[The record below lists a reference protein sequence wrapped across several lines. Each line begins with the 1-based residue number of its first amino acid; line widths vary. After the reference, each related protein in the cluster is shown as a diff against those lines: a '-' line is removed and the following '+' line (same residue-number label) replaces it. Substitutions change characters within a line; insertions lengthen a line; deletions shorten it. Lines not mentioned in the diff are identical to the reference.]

1 MIKVTKTY
9 IYNTAIPRAKELLIC
24 VYPSFNRVYA
34 SQIKVCCVVF
44 YGQETFDKEVIRI
57 RKSKD
62 RQHNG
67 QKKKVKRTNNYI
79 KTLHRKQNR

>member
-1 MIKVTKTY
+1 
-9 IYNTAIPRAKELLIC
+9 
-24 VYPSFNRVYA
+24 VYA
-34 SQIKVCCVVF
+34 SQRKVGCVGF

-67 QKKKVKRTNNYI
+67 TEFAYYSFAIVTKFENNTKARKGQIMAKNI
-79 KTLHRKQNR
+79 KGQNKY